1 MEPFLSSAQ
10 LEESRKLAE
19 LQFTPAEI
27 AMILGVNTKQYVL
40 LCRTPD
46 TPEHDRYHGGRLTT
60 EIKLRKSI
68 IDLALQG
75 SSPAQT
81 LVKKFLE
88 ERNAKY
94 LDR

>member
-1 MEPFLSSAQ
+1 MEPFLNSKQ
-10 LEESRKLAE
+10 LEESKKLAG

-27 AMILGVNTKQYVL
+27 AMILGVNTKTYVL
-40 LCRTPD
+40 LCKTAD
-46 TPEHDRYHGGRLTT
+46 TPEHDHYHGGRLTI
-60 EIKLRKSI
+60 EVKLRKSI

-81 LVKKFLE
+81 LAKKFME